1 MKKVLILTAEKT
13 GTGHKS
19 AANAIEK
26 ELNKMGCIT
35 KQKDCFTMMGKL
47 GIHMEKSYIPMTI
60 KRPWEFYIGYLFSQ
74 KFPGIVH
81 KLIYLFSKKELKKEI
96 DEFKPD
102 IIITVHSMFT
112 KAISKYIE
120 KKGLNIPYYVVVI
133 DLVNPPRLWL
143 DKKANKIFVP
153 TNEIKQDYMKKGIEE
168 EKLVVSGFPIR
179 SDIKRRSTP
188 KKIEDKVNILMVNP
202 NVNLKKN
209 IKYVKEVGKIN
220 NANIT
225 CICGRDEK
233 LYNTLIK
240 KQENGE
246 ISKNIK
252 IHGFVKNM
260 NEFLED
266 AHILLTKAGPN
277 MLLEGA
283 KSSTAIIVTGHIL
296 GQENN
301 NYEYVEKGKFGFR
314 CEDPNKIYEKLND
327 FISSGKLNDCLKNV
341 LKSECNDG
349 TQIVVKNVL
358 KKG

>member
-26 ELNKMGCIT
+26 ELNKKGFKT
-35 KQKDCFTMMGKL
+35 RQKDCFTMMGKL
-47 GIHMEKSYIPMTI
+47 GIHLEKSYIPMTI

-74 KFPGIVH
+74 RFPNVVH
-81 KLIYLFSKKELKKEI
+81 ELIYLFSKKQLKKEI
-96 DEFKPD
+96 NDFKPD

-112 KAISKYIE
+112 KAISKFIE
-120 KKGLNIPYYVVVI
+120 KEKLNIPYYVVVI

-143 DKKANKIFVP
+143 DKKANKTFVP
-153 TNEIKQDYMKKGIEE
+153 TSKIKQEYVKKGL
-168 EKLVVSGFPIR
+168 EKEKVIVSGFPIR
-179 SDIKRRSTP
+179 SDIKRRTEP
-188 KKIEDKVNILMVNP
+188 KEIENKVNILLVNP

-209 IKYVKEVGKIN
+209 LKYAKEVDKIK
-220 NANIT
+220 NANT
-225 CICGRDEK
+225 TFICGRDEK
-233 LYNTLIK
+233 LYSKLIK
-240 KQENGE
+240 MQKNGE
-246 ISKNIK
+246 LSNNMK
-252 IHGFVKNM
+252 IHGFVNNM
-260 NEFLED
+260 NDFLQN

-314 CEDPNKIYEKLND
+314 CEDPNVIYERLND
-327 FISSGKLNDCLKNV
+327 FISSGEINKCLKNV

-349 TQIVVKNVL
+349 TEIIVKNIIN
-358 KKG
+358 